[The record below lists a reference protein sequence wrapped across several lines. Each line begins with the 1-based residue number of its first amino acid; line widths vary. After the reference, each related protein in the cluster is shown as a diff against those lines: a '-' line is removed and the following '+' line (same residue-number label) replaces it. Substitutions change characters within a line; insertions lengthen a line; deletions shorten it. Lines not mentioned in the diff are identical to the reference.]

1 MNRFLC
7 CFNWKVYAGLGG
19 IALAILVL
27 APGLFWG
34 ALPLL
39 IVAACPIS
47 MFFMMRGMRG
57 AQCAS
62 EPVAATVVPT
72 RITLGQKAPL
82 ADLKE
87 RLAVVQARRDEIAA
101 DIARLEMASLPAGRS
116 ELPAL
121 NNHLPTTR

>member
-1 MNRFLC
+1 MSRFLC

-19 IALAILVL
+19 IALAVLVL

-47 MFFMMRGMRG
+47 MFLMMRGMRG
-57 AQCAS
+57 GQCAT
-62 EPVAATVVPT
+62 EPVAATVPT
-72 RITLGQKAPL
+72 RFTLDQGAPL

-101 DIARLEMASLPAGRS
+101 DIARIEGTSLPAGRS

>member
-1 MNRFLC
+1 MSRFLC
-7 CFNWKVYAGLGG
+7 CFNWKIYAALGG
-19 IALAILVL
+19 VALAVLVL

-57 AQCAS
+57 AQCAT
-62 EPVAATVVPT
+62 EPVAATVPA
-72 RITLGQKAPL
+72 RIMLEQEAPL

-87 RLAVVQARRDEIAA
+87 RLVVVQARRDEIAA

-116 ELPAL
+116 EIPAL